1 MSYDQNVYN
10 HILRLSKMYNIDPA
24 AAVAVAGVEGG
35 VGYGAVGD
43 SGTSF
48 GPFQLHVGG
57 ALPQGKDASWANSPA
72 GLEYAIRK
80 MAENG
85 AGGLTGQAAVN
96 AIVRNFENP
105 KNPDAEV
112 ARAYQGYGHIQGAQY
127 GTRLPIDP
135 NTGEHFMHPTPQS
148 APQSVVMNPQVGPSA
163 RQAFTSSLIDS
174 IGKKN
179 TDFSALLALAR
190 KAAVAG

>member
-10 HILRLSKMYNIDPA
+10 HILRLSRMYNIDPA

-43 SGTSF
+43 NGTSF

-80 MAENG
+80 MAESG

-96 AIVRNFENP
+96 AIVRNFERP
-105 KNPDAEV
+105 ANPDAEV
-112 ARAYQGYGHIQGAQY
+112 AKASQGYGQIQGAQY

-135 NTGEHFMHPTPQS
+135 NTGEHFMNPT
-148 APQSVVMNPQVGPSA
+148 PQSVVMKPQVGPSA

-190 KAAVAG
+190 KTAVAG